1 MSPPSYRPSSDG
13 APRDPARDALARR
26 IATVVAA
33 TFLLVGILGFI
44 PGITQNLDQMEF
56 AGHESGAE
64 LLGLFQVSVLH
75 NLVHLL
81 FGLVGL
87 ALARQ
92 ADTARIFLIGG
103 GLVYLAL
110 VVYGLVVDH
119 ETDANFVPVN
129 DADDWLHLGLGV
141 GMILLGVLT
150 LSRRRAADRTG
161 AVRHRSGSQLS

>member
-1 MSPPSYRPSSDG
+1 MSPPSYRPSG
-13 APRDPARDALARR
+13 AGAHTDPARDALARR

-44 PGITQNLDQMEF
+44 PGITQNFDQMEF

-119 ETDANFVPVN
+119 ETDANLVPVN
-129 DADDWLHLGLGV
+129 DADNWLHLGLGV

-150 LSRRRAADRTG
+150 LPRRAADRTG
-161 AVRHRSGSQLS
+161 AVRPRSGSQLP